1 MHLTK
6 DAALW
11 QSIQSTLDLFSFDI
25 TCINMALILRE
36 KKGIYM
42 YKEGDLTA
50 IIALIKEKYTSQ
62 NVYLILCVSLIGS

>member
-1 MHLTK
+1 
-6 DAALW
+6 
-11 QSIQSTLDLFSFDI
+11 
-25 TCINMALILRE
+25 MALILRE